1 MPDIDTA
8 RPKIPGPKGAY
19 SFIRFTG
26 DFAYTAGLRPR
37 DFWTKD
43 VLGGTDVAA
52 QTRATLENLKLL
64 LEEHGLNLGQVVKTT
79 AHLQDVAGHFQSFD
93 AVYREF
99 FDEPRPVRTTVGS
112 DLNGLLVEMD
122 FVLYCPGHKHP

>member
-1 MPDIDTA
+1 MSTSTND
-8 RPKIPGPKGAY
+8 RGSIPVPLGAY
-19 SFIRFTG
+19 SFLRFAG

-37 DFWTKD
+37 DFWTKE
-43 VLGGTDVAA
+43 VIGTDDVAA
-52 QTRATLENLKLL
+52 QTRAVLENLKIL
-64 LEEHGLNLGQVVKTT
+64 LESHGLRLDMIVKTT
-79 AHLQDVAGHFQSFD
+79 AHLQDVAGHFKAFD

-122 FVLYCPGHKHP
+122 FVLYRPGHK

>member
-1 MPDIDTA
+1 MSNAPAD
-8 RPKIPGPKGAY
+8 RGPIPAPKGAY
-19 SFIRFTG
+19 SFIRFAG

-37 DFWTKD
+37 DFWTKQ

-64 LEEHGLNLGQVVKTT
+64 LDSHGLKLSQIVKTT
-79 AHLQDVAGHFQSFD
+79 AHLQDVAGHFQAFD

-99 FDEPRPVRTTVGS
+99 FEEPRPVRTTVGS

-122 FVLYCPGHKHP
+122 FVLYCPGHTQS